1 MESVRKLGEKTLYIR
16 GSPSTLIYLDEKAY
30 VVDPGLGGK
39 RAKKIRSVIRKLN
52 RNYTIC
58 ILTHYHADHIAIS
71 EKIGAKEIWA
81 SEKDA
86 PYVEDSVLR
95 NYMTYGYTFKSA
107 DYILYNA
114 PDIRVDCRL
123 KVPYKVNGLD
133 IIPLPGH
140 TLGHVGV
147 LTDDSVAYLADSFF
161 GEKVLSNVGIP
172 YYFNPF
178 LALQTLDYIEENV
191 AIDYETVII
200 SHGPVLSRDKCKE
213 IISKNRERIVKI
225 VSMVLEELSKYPK
238 NTMELAL
245 KILSRLN
252 IKANHTLLMLSNVF
266 LKSLLS
272 TLEEKGEVKLL
283 VSERGLVWKK
293 T

>member
-1 MESVRKLGEKTLYIR
+1 MEAVKKLGKKTMYIR
-16 GSPSTLIYLDEKAY
+16 GSPSTLIYLDEKVY
-30 VVDPGLGGK
+30 VVDPGLGSK
-39 RAKKIRSVIRKLN
+39 RAKKIRSIIRKLN
-52 RNYTIC
+52 KNYVIC

-71 EKIGAKEIWA
+71 EKIKPREIWV

-95 NYMTYGYTFKSA
+95 NYMTYGYAFKSA
-107 DYILYNA
+107 DYLLYNA
-114 PDIRVDCRL
+114 PDIRVDCKL
-123 KVPYKVNGLD
+123 KVPYRINGLD

-161 GEKVLSNVGIP
+161 GERVLSNVGIP

-178 LALQTLDYIEENV
+178 LALQTLDYIEENIAV
-191 AIDYETVII
+191 DYETIII
-200 SHGPVLSRDKCKE
+200 SHGPVLSKDECKE
-213 IISKNRERIVKI
+213 VISKNRERIVKI
-225 VSMVLEELSKYPK
+225 VNMVLEELSKSPK

-245 KILSRLN
+245 KILNRLSVE
-252 IKANHTLLMLSNVF
+252 ANHTLLMLSNVF

-272 TLEEKGEVKLL
+272 KLEEQGEVKLL
-283 VSERGLVWKK
+283 ATERGLVWKK